1 VSRLRR
7 LLFLFLVIVTKH
19 FLKIALEFLEER
31 HYAALFFGCKKR
43 IESVKEMGLS
53 FWYEPKLYEKE
64 YGKSRASV
72 ATVNN
77 TLTRLI
83 YYMDQLI
90 VTCHSPPSQRP
101 RII

>member
-1 VSRLRR
+1 MQLSSLG
-7 LLFLFLVIVTKH
+7 
-19 FLKIALEFLEER
+19 A
-31 HYAALFFGCKKR
+31 KKR